1 VGKVICECRTEDGRI
16 IYMAPT
22 DCRVAEMAV
31 EREDKVK
38 AWCVEVPRFK
48 APPGGRLACGGTA

>member
-1 VGKVICECRTEDGRI
+1 VRVPDGGREDHLHGP
-16 IYMAPT
+16 A

-38 AWCVEVPRFK
+38 AWCVEVPRF
-48 APPGGRLACGGTA
+48 